1 MRKAAQRVVK
11 RLEFSPSEKKKGLIQ
26 GIIFGLVPHTFCIL
40 FVVLSI
46 VGAATATTLL
56 KRLLY
61 LPYFFQII
69 VALAFVFAGI
79 SSVFYLRRNGLLSWA
94 GARFKWKYLTTMF
107 ATTIGVNLLFFLV
120 VFPAVA
126 NLDIKPLN
134 KSGVVQAQSVSVKD
148 SASVTLQVSIPCSGH
163 APLIIGEVEKLDGV
177 VDVKY
182 QGASLFKV
190 QYDSSKITVDD
201 ILGLEVFKSFK
212 ATVKP

>member
-1 MRKAAQRVVK
+1 MRNAIQQVGQRNG
-11 RLEFSPSEKKKGLIQ
+11 FTQSEKKQGVIQ

-46 VGAATATTLL
+46 VSAATATTLL

-69 VALAFVFAGI
+69 VALAFVFAMV
-79 SSVFYLRRNGLLSWA
+79 SSVFYLKRNGLLSWA

-126 NLDIKPLN
+126 NLDLKPANLI
-134 KSGVVQAQSVSVKD
+134 GVAQAQTISTKD
-148 SASVTLQVSIPCSGH
+148 TASVALQVAIPCSGH

-177 VDVKY
+177 VDAKF
-182 QGASLFKV
+182 QGSNLFKV
-190 QYDSSKITVDD
+190 QYDPAKITVDD
-201 ILGLEVFKSFK
+201 ILAQEVFKSFK
-212 ATVKP
+212 AQVTP

>member
-1 MRKAAQRVVK
+1 MRKAIQRVGQ
-11 RLEFSPSEKKKGLIQ
+11 RYGINQSEKRKGVIQ

-69 VALAFVFAGI
+69 VALAFVFATV
-79 SSVFYLRRNGLLSWA
+79 SSVFYLKRNGLLSWA

-126 NLDIKPLN
+126 NLDLKPFN
-134 KSGVVQAQSVSVKD
+134 TNGVVQAQTISTKD
-148 SASVTLQVSIPCSGH
+148 TASVILQVAIPCSGH
-163 APLIIGEVEKLDGV
+163 APLIIGELEKLDGV
-177 VDVKY
+177 VDAKF
-182 QGASLFKV
+182 QGSNLFKV
-190 QYDSSKITVDD
+190 LYDPVKITVGD
-201 ILGLEVFKSFK
+201 ILAQEVFKSFK
-212 ATVKP
+212 AQVKP

>member
-1 MRKAAQRVVK
+1 M
-11 RLEFSPSEKKKGLIQ
+11 
-26 GIIFGLVPHTFCIL
+26 
-40 FVVLSI
+40 
-46 VGAATATTLL
+46 GAATATTLL

-69 VALAFVFAGI
+69 VALAFVFATI

-120 VFPAVA
+120 IFPAVA
-126 NLDIKPLN
+126 NLDLKPLN
-134 KSGVVQAQSVSVKD
+134 TNGVVQAQTISTKD
-148 SASVTLQVSIPCSGH
+148 TASLTLQVAIPCSGH

-177 VDVKY
+177 VDAKF
-182 QGASLFKV
+182 QGSNVFKV
-190 QYDSSKITVDD
+190 QYDPAKVTVDD
-201 ILGLEVFKSFK
+201 ILALDVFKSFA

>member
-1 MRKAAQRVVK
+1 MRKAVQRVGQ
-11 RLEFSPSEKKKGLIQ
+11 RYGINQSEKRKGVIQ

-46 VGAATATTLL
+46 VGAVTATTLL

-69 VALAFVFAGI
+69 VALAFVFATV
-79 SSVFYLRRNGLLSWA
+79 SSVFYLKRNGLLSWA

-126 NLDIKPLN
+126 NLDLKPFN
-134 KSGVVQAQSVSVKD
+134 TTGVAQAQTISTKD
-148 SASVTLQVSIPCSGH
+148 TASLTLQVAIPCSGH
-163 APLIIGEVEKLDGV
+163 APLIIGELEKLDGV
-177 VDVKY
+177 VDAKF
-182 QGASLFKV
+182 QGSNLFKV
-190 QYDSSKITVDD
+190 QYDPAKITVGD
-201 ILGLEVFKSFK
+201 ILAQEVFKSFK
-212 ATVKP
+212 AQVKP